1 MISETVKVVVFEDNK
16 HLRESLYLLIDG
28 QPGFECAGAF
38 PDCNQWER
46 DISKSKPDII
56 LMDIEMPGMKG
67 TEAVRKI
74 KLRYPDILILMQTVF
89 GDDDHIFEAICAGA
103 TGYILKGAPPSQ
115 LFDAMSDARQGGS
128 PMSPAVARRIV
139 TLFQNNFFGFARSNY
154 SLTAREKEILSH
166 LVAGKSFKMIA
177 DACAISIATVRTHIK
192 NIYEKLHVN
201 SNTEAVSKA
210 LKEKLL

>member
-1 MISETVKVVVFEDNK
+1 MGETVKVVVFEDNK

-28 QPGFECAGAF
+28 QPGFECRGAF

-46 DISKSKPDII
+46 DISKSKPDVI

-74 KLRYPDILILMQTVF
+74 KSRYPNMLILMQTIF
-89 GDDDHIFEAICAGA
+89 GDDDHIFEAICGGA

-115 LFDAMSDARQGGS
+115 LFNALTDARTGGS
-128 PMSPAVARRIV
+128 PLSPAVARRVV
-139 TLFQNNFFGFARSNY
+139 TLFQNNFFGFARSDY
-154 SLTAREKEILSH
+154 ALSPREKEILSH
-166 LVAGKSFKMIA
+166 LVSGKSFKMIA
-177 DACAISIATVRTHIK
+177 DASGITYATVRTHMK
-192 NIYEKLHVN
+192 HIYEKLHVN

-210 LKEKLL
+210 LKERII